1 MRLGVM
7 IAASALLV
15 AVALADRHRTRA
27 VSARA
32 SSDLWWCRHE
42 AVRCTGFDEAS
53 HHERWE
59 MREHGYEIAG
69 AALAGAIVLVGGRRL
84 RLRL

>member
-7 IAASALLV
+7 IAAFAVLA
-15 AVALADRHRTRA
+15 AVAFADMRNTRA

-32 SSDLWWCRHE
+32 SSDLWWCTHE
-42 AVRCTGFDEAS
+42 AVRCTGFDEET
-53 HHERWE
+53 HHARWE
-59 MREHGYEIAG
+59 RREQGYVLAG
-69 AALAGAIVLVGGRRL
+69 GAFAGAILLVGGRRL

>member
-7 IAASALLV
+7 IAAFVLLA
-15 AVALADRHRTRA
+15 AVAFADHRHTRA

-32 SSDLWWCRHE
+32 SSDSWWCSHE
-42 AVRCTGFDEAS
+42 QVRCTGFDEVA
-53 HHERWE
+53 HHAGWESRER
-59 MREHGYEIAG
+59 GYAAG
-69 AALAGAIVLVGGRRL
+69 AVALTAAIVILGGRRL